1 MNNFIKF
8 RYLHFPIYRKNVKF
22 INLKCLLF
30 FSSNL
35 LVFDYLG
42 FYFFKNFLYI
52 IASPLPLQKSLQSYL
67 RGSNLD

>member
-8 RYLHFPIYRKNVKF
+8 IHLHFPIYRKNVKF

-30 FSSNL
+30 FSSNI

-42 FYFFKNFLYI
+42 FFFFFNFLYI
-52 IASPLPLQKSLQSYL
+52 LAPPLPLQKSLQSYL
-67 RGSNLD
+67 RGYNLD